1 MSKKMHDGERS
12 EFYEDEEYIRAICRV
27 PGYEDFYK
35 EKDKRDAKIW
45 HTSKMD
51 VIGQVNI
58 SFDRK
63 KIYNLFE
70 DYPYNMTEEEIEI
83 FEKEEP
89 YWAAFFTWRKER

>member
-1 MSKKMHDGERS
+1 MSNKTNNREPS
-12 EFYEDEEYIRAICRV
+12 ELYEDEEYIRAICRI

-35 EKDKRDAKIW
+35 EKDKRNAKIW
-45 HTSKMD
+45 HTSKID
-51 VIGQVNI
+51 EIGEVNI

-70 DYPYNMTEEEIEI
+70 DYPYNMTQEEIKI

-89 YWAAFFTWRKER
+89 YWAEFFAWRKEK

>member
-1 MSKKMHDGERS
+1 MSGNNKEDV
-12 EFYEDEEYIRAICRV
+12 FYEDENYIYADCYID
-27 PGYEDFYK
+27 GYEDFYK
-35 EKDKRDAKIW
+35 DKENKDNKIW
-45 HTSKMD
+45 WTSKID
-51 VIGQVNI
+51 RIGELNI

-89 YWAAFFTWRKER
+89 YWANFFAWRKQK